1 MYSVIC
7 ICVVW
12 VGDVITNSI
21 WRQSD
26 QSCFFFFCFLQG
38 KYSNWHLW
46 KSMNGVCGNL
56 IFAKN
61 GSAAVLAACRRSERF
76 FKIRIIF
83 GYDAGSGIKTC
94 NIYKWKMKITLTL
107 HFLTVPIYLRLEN
120 VAYCCT
126 LSCLHFWVK
135 CGSRLSRNFPKE
147 NLFRPE

>member
-1 MYSVIC
+1 MLTWKGINGSNVGMECLLCKTRTTSGSCSMFTAHGIFIQLFFHKKKKLYLLLYSVIC

-26 QSCFFFFCFLQG
+26 QSCFFCFLQG

-94 NIYKWKMKITLTL
+94 NIY
-107 HFLTVPIYLRLEN
+107 
-120 VAYCCT
+120 
-126 LSCLHFWVK
+126 
-135 CGSRLSRNFPKE
+135 
-147 NLFRPE
+147 